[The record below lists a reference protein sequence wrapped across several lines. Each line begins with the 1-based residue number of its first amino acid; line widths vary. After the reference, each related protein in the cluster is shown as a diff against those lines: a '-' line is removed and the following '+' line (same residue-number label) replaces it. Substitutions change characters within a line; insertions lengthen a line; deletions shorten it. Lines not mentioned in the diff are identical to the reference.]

1 MTKLQRITLAAYNAR
16 RQAEKRAS
24 ETGFSSDLHCFCAR
38 GSAILFRHLKKMG
51 FRPKIVMSTDGHWA
65 HVWVRCSGYLVDITA
80 SQFDQDDVM
89 IVPMKRVPQEWYW
102 ISSATEQVKEFN
114 SVEDLQVDQIHK
126 HWPVE
131 QVAE

>member
-80 SQFDQDDVM
+80 SQFDRGDVE
-89 IVPMKRVPQEWYW
+89 IIPLKKVPNEWYW
-102 ISSATEQVKEFN
+102 GEPRAEFN